1 MSTENDIVHDSIQRI
16 AGLIQSVTKVQNKE
30 PAFTSIAEMNAAH
43 LELLKQSRA
52 STAAATPIDAVLS
65 FLERG
70 RRFGELL
77 DRADDRHNAQS
88 LLDYWAASPTVLGA
102 NRSGMY
108 DPEMGLLAEFNEQSV
123 VELQNRLSHWFEDV
137 PKDQTKLANKI
148 LLGLTQ
154 LDPKSE
160 TFERV
165 AVSLDRFP
173 VGPDRENATK
183 ILRSLQEIGVVQP
196 EPPDSTTD
204 FVLTHAAV
212 MRRTPRYRAL
222 LEQRLQ
228 FRKATQVWDKSGR
241 DPSVLFNT
249 GRLIDEVQNFHDLG
263 PLEQQFADA
272 SRQGKINRQR
282 IWLGVLGTL
291 LFLST
296 ALAGLAWS
304 QFFRLKED
312 GKLISAKNDQLAAT
326 NETLELRTRQLS
338 ETTSNLK
345 TANHSLVKKQE
356 LSIVTTIARSLAGI
370 SASDDPVDRDIARI
384 RFRTMVNAYPEIA
397 EQAAGDRKKT
407 LALVSDEAEAENERS
422 SLQVAFLNSG
432 RRLKAEVLKYSS
444 DDVKDYVR
452 VERKAAFEIVR
463 ICAREIVESWEHQN
477 PYQSASRYIV
487 EFWTLYWADLAFVE
501 QQQVESAMVA
511 FGNKLKQ
518 IDEKVLSTI
527 PENVIKSLPLWSKR
541 GQLSNRQIT
550 SQIRQETEVEEVRAH
565 AESVRSHFVDP
576 EDVSELRGLFTD
588 LDEALNAELKL
599 SVDLQS
605 PISAKR

>member
-1 MSTENDIVHDSIQRI
+1 MSITS
-16 AGLIQSVTKVQNKE
+16 QNKE
-30 PAFTSIAEMNAAH
+30 PAFTAISEMNAAH
-43 LELLKQSRA
+43 LELLKQSR
-52 STAAATPIDAVLS
+52 SGTADSSAVDAVFS

-88 LLDYWAASPTVLGA
+88 LLDYWAASPTVLSA
-102 NRSGMY
+102 SRSGMY
-108 DPEMGLLAEFNEQSV
+108 DPEIGLLAEFNEQGI
-123 VELQNRLSHWFEDV
+123 VELQNRLTRWFEDV
-137 PKDQTKLANKI
+137 SKDQTKMVNKV

-154 LDPKSE
+154 LDAKSE

-165 AVSLDRFP
+165 TLSLDRFP
-173 VGPDRENATK
+173 VGPEREKAMK
-183 ILRSLQEIGVVQP
+183 IINSLQEIGVVQP
-196 EPPDSTTD
+196 EPPDSKTD
-204 FVLTHAAV
+204 FVLTHAAL

-228 FRKATQVWDKSGR
+228 FRKATQIWDKSGR

-263 PLEQQFADA
+263 SLEQQFADA

-282 IWLGVLGTL
+282 IAIGILGTL

-296 ALAGLAWS
+296 LLAGVAWTQS
-304 QFFRLKED
+304 IRLKRD
-312 GKLISAKNDQLAAT
+312 GELFSAKNEQLAAA

-338 ETTSNLK
+338 ETTSNLE

-384 RFRTMVNAYPEIA
+384 RFRTMINAYPEIA

-407 LALVSDEAEAENERS
+407 LALVSDEAEAENERT
-422 SLQVAFLNSG
+422 SLQVEFLNSG
-432 RRLKAEVLKYSS
+432 RRLKAEVLKNSS

-487 EFWTLYWADLAFVE
+487 EFWTMYWADLAFVE

-527 PENVIKSLPLWSKR
+527 PENVIKSLPIWNKR

-550 SQIRQETEVEEVRAH
+550 SQIRQEANVEEVRAH
-565 AESVRSHFVDP
+565 AETVRAHFVDSD
-576 EDVSELRGLFTD
+576 DVADLRKLFTD
-588 LDEALNAELKL
+588 LDEALNAELNL

-605 PISAKR
+605 PVSAKR

>member
-1 MSTENDIVHDSIQRI
+1 MTITSQD
-16 AGLIQSVTKVQNKE
+16 KE
-30 PAFTSIAEMNAAH
+30 PAFTSISEMNAAH
-43 LELLKQSRA
+43 LELLKQSR
-52 STAAATPIDAVLS
+52 SGTADSSAVDAVFS

-88 LLDYWAASPTVLGA
+88 LLDYWAASPTVLSA
-102 NRSGMY
+102 SRSGMY
-108 DPEMGLLAEFNEQSV
+108 DPEIGLLAEFNEQSI
-123 VELQNRLSHWFEDV
+123 VELQNRLTRWFEDV
-137 PKDQTKLANKI
+137 PNDQTKMVNKV

-154 LDPKSE
+154 LEAKSE

-165 AVSLDRFP
+165 TLSLDRFP
-173 VGPDRENATK
+173 VGPEREKAMK
-183 ILRSLQEIGVVQP
+183 IINSLQEIGVVQP
-196 EPPDSTTD
+196 EPPDSKTD
-204 FVLTHAAV
+204 FVLTHAAL

-228 FRKATQVWDKSGR
+228 FRKATQIWDKSGR

-282 IWLGVLGTL
+282 IAIGILGTL

-296 ALAGLAWS
+296 VLAGVAWTQS
-304 QFFRLKED
+304 IRLKKD
-312 GKLISAKNDQLAAT
+312 GELFSAKNEQLAAA

-338 ETTSNLK
+338 ETTSNLE

-384 RFRTMVNAYPEIA
+384 RFRTMTNAYPEIA
-397 EQAAGDRKKT
+397 EQAAGNQKKA
-407 LALVSDEAEAENERS
+407 LALVSDEAEAENERT
-422 SLQVAFLNSG
+422 SLQVELLNSG
-432 RRLKAEVLKYSS
+432 RRLKAEVLKNSS

-487 EFWTLYWADLAFVE
+487 EFWTMYWADLAFVE

-527 PENVIKSLPLWSKR
+527 PENVIKSLPIWNKR

-550 SQIRQETEVEEVRAH
+550 SQIRQEANVEEVRAH
-565 AESVRSHFVDP
+565 AETVRAHFVDS
-576 EDVSELRGLFTD
+576 EDVADLRKLFTD
-588 LDEALNAELKL
+588 LDQALNAELKL

-605 PISAKR
+605 PISVKR

>member
-1 MSTENDIVHDSIQRI
+1 MSI
-16 AGLIQSVTKVQNKE
+16 ASQKKE
-30 PAFTSIAEMNAAH
+30 PAFTSISEMNAAH
-43 LELLKQSRA
+43 LELLKQSR
-52 STAAATPIDAVLS
+52 SGTADSSAVDAVFS

-77 DRADDRHNAQS
+77 DRTDDRHNAQS

-102 NRSGMY
+102 SRSGMY
-108 DPEMGLLAEFNEQSV
+108 DPEIGLLAEFNEQSI
-123 VELQNRLSHWFEDV
+123 VELQDRLTRWFEEV
-137 PKDQTKLANKI
+137 PKDQTRMVNKI
-148 LLGLTQ
+148 FLGLTQ
-154 LDPKSE
+154 LDSKSE

-173 VGPDRENATK
+173 AGPERVKAATIIK
-183 ILRSLQEIGVVQP
+183 SLNDIGVVQP
-196 EPPDSTTD
+196 EPPDSKTD
-204 FVLTHAAV
+204 FVLTHAAL

-228 FRKATQVWDKSGR
+228 FRKATQIWDKSGR

-282 IWLGVLGTL
+282 VAIGILGTL

-296 ALAGLAWS
+296 VLAGVAWTQS
-304 QFFRLKED
+304 IRLKKDSE
-312 GKLISAKNDQLAAT
+312 LFSAQNEELAAANT
-326 NETLELRTRQLS
+326 TLEIRTRQLS
-338 ETTSNLK
+338 ETMSNLE

-356 LSIVTTIARSLAGI
+356 LSIVTNIARSLAGI

-384 RFRTMVNAYPEIA
+384 RFRTMTNAYPEIA
-397 EQAAGDRKKT
+397 NQAAGNQKKA
-407 LALVSDEAEAENERS
+407 LALVSDEAEAENERT
-422 SLQVAFLNSG
+422 SLQVEFLNSG
-432 RRLKAEVLKYSS
+432 RRLKAEVLKNSS

-487 EFWTLYWADLAFVE
+487 EFWTMYWADLAFVE

-527 PENVIKSLPLWSKR
+527 PENVIKSLPIWNKR

-550 SQIRQETEVEEVRAH
+550 SQIRQEADLEEVRAH
-565 AESVRSHFVDP
+565 AETVRALFVDSK
-576 EDVSELRGLFTD
+576 DVADLRKLFTD
-588 LDEALNAELKL
+588 LDQALNAELNL

-605 PISAKR
+605 PISVKR